1 MPITDRR
8 TLLQAAAALPLAT
21 AGSTMALA
29 DAAPA
34 PAAAPAK
41 PAPAKG
47 VTRALAHYLVT
58 AGYDDLPA
66 DVRKEGVRTLLNW
79 VGVAIGGSRHQTV
92 DIAVAALAPFSG
104 PQQASLFGR
113 RERFDIM
120 NAAFINGVSSHIF
133 DYDDT
138 HLKTII
144 HPAGPVAS
152 AILALSEMQPVSGK
166 DFLNALVLGVETEC
180 RIGNSVYP
188 NHYDVGWHITGTAGV
203 FGSAAAVGKLLK
215 LNEQQMVWALGLAA
229 SQPVGL
235 RESFGSMNK
244 SFNPGRAASNGIFA
258 AMLASKNFTSSDE
271 MIEAKRGWANTIS
284 TKQDYNEILGDLG
297 KRYEAAL
304 NTYKPFA
311 CGIVMHPAIDAAIQ
325 LRAAN
330 MITPDQIDHVDLKV
344 HPLVLELTGKK
355 TPHEG
360 LEGKFSI
367 YHAVAVALVDGAGGE
382 KQFSDR
388 AVNDPTIV
396 ALRGKVNPVIT
407 PGIKPEQVDMTV
419 VLGDGRQLHRFI
431 EHAVGSVEVPMT
443 DKQLEVK
450 FTDLADGILPAPA
463 IRRVMDACWNVEG
476 LSDAAEIAKMSAS
489 A

>member
-8 TLLQAAAALPLAT
+8 TLLQAAAAFPLAT
-21 AGSTMALA
+21 AGASVALA

-34 PAAAPAK
+34 PAAAAK
-41 PAPAKG
+41 PAPATG
-47 VTRALAHYLVT
+47 VTRSLAHYLVT
-58 AGYDDLPA
+58 ASYDDLPPN
-66 DVRKEGVRTLLNW
+66 VRKEGVRTLLNW
-79 VGVAIGGSRHQTV
+79 VGVAIGGSHHQTV
-92 DIAVAALAPFSG
+92 DIAVSALAPFSG

-258 AMLASKNFTSSDE
+258 AMLASKNFTSSNE

-325 LRAAN
+325 LRNENKLTA
-330 MITPDQIDHVDLKV
+330 DQIDHVDLKV

-367 YHAVAVALVDGAGGE
+367 YHAVAVALVEGAGGE

-396 ALRGKVNPVIT
+396 ALRAKVNPVIT

-419 VLGDGRQLHRFI
+419 VLKDGRQLHRYI
-431 EHAVGSVEVPMT
+431 EHAIGSVEVPMT

-450 FTDLADGILPAPA
+450 FTDLADGILPAPS

-476 LSDAAEIAKMSAS
+476 LSDAAEIAKMSVS

>member
-1 MPITDRR
+1 MSTTDRR
-8 TLLQAAAALPLAT
+8 TLLQTAVALPLAAVT
-21 AGSTMALA
+21 TGAALA
-29 DAAPA
+29 QTPA
-34 PAAAPAK
+34 VTPAAPAK
-41 PAPAKG
+41 PVPA

-58 AGYDDLPA
+58 ASYGDLPA
-66 DVRKEGVRTLLNW
+66 NVRKEGVRTLLNW
-79 VGVAIGGSRHQTV
+79 IGVAIGGSRHQTV

-104 PQQASLFGR
+104 PAQASLFGR

-152 AILALSEMQPVSGK
+152 AIIAYSEMQPVSGK

-203 FGSAAAVGKLLK
+203 FGSAAAIGKLLK

-229 SQPVGL
+229 SQPVGF

-258 AMLASKNFTSSDE
+258 AMLASKNFTSSDG
-271 MIEAKRGWANTIS
+271 MIEAKRGWANAIS

-297 KRYEAAL
+297 KRYEATL

-325 LRAAN
+325 LRNENKLTA
-330 MITPDQIDHVDLKV
+330 DQIERVDLKV

-367 YHAVAVALVDGAGGE
+367 YHAVAIALVEGAAGQ

-388 AVNDPTIV
+388 AVNDPTVV
-396 ALRGKVNPVIT
+396 ALRSKVVPVVT
-407 PGIKPEQVDMTV
+407 PGIEAAQVDLTV
-419 VLGDGRQLHRFI
+419 VLKDGRQLHRYI
-431 EHAVGSVEVPMT
+431 ERAIGSVEVPMT
-443 DKQLEVK
+443 DEQLETK
-450 FTDLADGILPAPA
+450 FSGLAEGIIPAPM
-463 IRRVMDACWNVEG
+463 IRRVMDACWNVES
-476 LSDAAEIAKMSAS
+476 LSSAAEIAKMSVS

>member
-1 MPITDRR
+1 MTGPASAQT
-8 TLLQAAAALPLAT
+8 
-21 AGSTMALA
+21 S
-29 DAAPA
+29 AAPMPA
-34 PAAAPAK
+34 PEAAK
-41 PAPAKG
+41 PTSPPPA
-47 VTRALAHYLVT
+47 VTRILAHYVVS
-58 AGYDDLPA
+58 ASYDDLPA

-92 DIAVAALAPFSG
+92 DIAASALAPFSG
-104 PQQASLFGR
+104 PPQASLLGR

-152 AILALSEMQPVSGK
+152 AILALSEMRPVSGK
-166 DFLNALVLGVETEC
+166 DFLNALVLGVEAEC

-203 FGSAAAVGKLLK
+203 FGAAAAAGKLLG

-258 AMLASKNFTSSDE
+258 AVLASKNFTSSDA
-271 MIEAKRGWANTIS
+271 MIEARRGWANTIS
-284 TKQDYNEILGDLG
+284 TKQDYREITDGLGQ
-297 KRYEAAL
+297 RYEAAL
-304 NTYKPFA
+304 NSYKPFA

-325 LRAAN
+325 LRNENKLAA
-330 MITPDQIDHVDLKV
+330 DQIERVELKV

-355 TPHEG
+355 TPRQG

-367 YHAVAVALVDGAGGE
+367 YHAVAVALVEGAGGE

-388 AVNDPTIV
+388 AVADPIV
-396 ALRGKVNPVIT
+396 VTLRGKVVPVIT
-407 PGIKPEQVDMTV
+407 PGIDPAQVDMTI
-419 VLGDGRQLHRFI
+419 VLKDGRTLQRHI
-431 EHAVGSVEVPMT
+431 EHAIGSVEMPMT
-443 DKQLEVK
+443 DQQLETK
-450 FTDLADGILPAPA
+450 FADLADGILAAAA
-463 IRRVMDACWNVEG
+463 IRRVMDACWNVEK
-476 LSDAAEIAKMSAS
+476 LPDAAEIARMSVS
-489 A
+489 S

>member
-1 MPITDRR
+1 MSITDRR

-21 AGSTMALA
+21 AGASVALA

-34 PAAAPAK
+34 PAAASK

-58 AGYDDLPA
+58 ASYDDLPA
-66 DVRKEGVRTLLNW
+66 NVRKEGVRTLLNW

-92 DIAVAALAPFSG
+92 DIAVSALAPFSG

-244 SFNPGRAASNGIFA
+244 SFNPGRAASDGIFA
-258 AMLASKNFTSSDE
+258 ALLASKNFTSSGE

-325 LRAAN
+325 LRNENKLTA
-330 MITPDQIDHVDLKV
+330 DQIDHVDLKV

-367 YHAVAVALVDGAGGE
+367 YHAVAVALVEGAGGE

-396 ALRGKVNPVIT
+396 ALRGHVNPVIT
-407 PGIKPEQVDMTV
+407 PGIKAEQVDMTV
-419 VLGDGRQLHRFI
+419 VLKDGRQLHRYI

-463 IRRVMDACWNVEG
+463 IRRAMDACWNVEG
-476 LSDAAEIAKMSAS
+476 LSDVAEIAKMSVS

>member
-1 MPITDRR
+1 MSTTNRR
-8 TLLQAAAALPLAT
+8 TLLQGAAALPLLAT
-21 AGSTMALA
+21 GATKAFAQGSEKGT
-29 DAAPA
+29 DT
-34 PAAAPAK
+34 APAK
-41 PAPAKG
+41 PAPAKEPAKD
-47 VTRALAHYLVT
+47 VTRKLAHYIVSST
-58 AGYDDLPA
+58 YDDLPA
-66 DVRKEGVRTLLNW
+66 NVRKEGVRTLLNW
-79 VGVAIGGSRHQTV
+79 VGVAIGGSHHQTV

-113 RERFDIM
+113 KERFDIM

-152 AILALSEMQPVSGK
+152 AILALSEFQPVSGK

-203 FGSAAAVGKLLK
+203 FGSVAAVGKLLK

-271 MIEAKRGWANTIS
+271 MIEAKRGWANAIS

-297 KRYEAAL
+297 TRYESAL

-325 LRAAN
+325 LRN
-330 MITPDQIDHVDLKV
+330 
-344 HPLVLELTGKK
+344 ENKK
-355 TPHEG
+355 TPREG

-367 YHAVAVALVDGAGGE
+367 YHAVAVALIEGAGGE

-388 AVNDPTIV
+388 AVTDPTVV
-396 ALRGKVNPVIT
+396 ALRAKVNPVIT
-407 PGIKPEQVDMTV
+407 PGIKPEQVDLTV
-419 VLGDGRQLHRFI
+419 VLKDGRQLNRYI
-431 EHAVGSVEVPMT
+431 AHAIGSVEVPMT
-443 DKQLEVK
+443 DKQLETK
-450 FTDLADGILPAPA
+450 FSDLADGIIPAPA
-463 IRRVMDACWNVEG
+463 IRRVMDACWNIET
-476 LSDAAEIAKMSAS
+476 LPSAAEIAKMSVS
-489 A
+489 T